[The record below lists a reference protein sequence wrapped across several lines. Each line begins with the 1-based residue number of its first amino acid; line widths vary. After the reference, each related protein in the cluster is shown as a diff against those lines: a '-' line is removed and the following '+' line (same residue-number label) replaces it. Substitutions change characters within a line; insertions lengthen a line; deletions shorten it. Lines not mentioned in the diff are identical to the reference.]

1 MARIRLHSYKDSKQ
15 KRGEEAEVL
24 TSYTCDT
31 LFCSRT
37 IGRRSR
43 RGRKSHRKK
52 DEGLRDGPETG
63 RQTLDQRL
71 VSQAK

>member
-1 MARIRLHSYKDSKQ
+1 MTSVRPHSHKDSKQ
-15 KRGEEAEVL
+15 KRGYEAEVL

-43 RGRKSHRKK
+43 EGRKPNRKK
-52 DEGLRDGPETG
+52 DEGLRDGPKTD
-63 RQTLDQRL
+63 RQ
-71 VSQAK
+71 